1 MFRLNRLFVLLS
13 FSVGVLA
20 GCADLGTP
28 TQPKSQDVAV
38 AQIGADREAKAP
50 IKRQQ
55 LENEIMRF
63 GDRYAARMA
72 LEADR
77 IRANATTLEI
87 QRIALGWKL
96 ACYTAVVEIAVGPN
110 AVENMLDMMV
120 LVSLTRQEVETYWVP
135 EVLGPELGQGLLKAA
150 RQLDEE
156 LWEASSRVLTPEQ
169 QKDLRDLIRQW
180 NETHPDQHYFWGIRF
195 SGFTDQRAKDLE
207 QVEQTGGLLGEVAR
221 TREAAA
227 EMQAFGERVMY
238 YMQRAPTLT
247 RLQAEFGV
255 RETLN
260 TPEIV
265 QVLDNTERLTRST
278 ERYAAVL
285 EKLPADMQSVIT
297 HMFDELSKER
307 EAAIAQL
314 AHQQQVAIK
323 ALLTSEELHSAV
335 ADIGSEG
342 KDIANIT
349 FIRGVLLVLLW
360 GVVFVIGRVIAG
372 AIHDRARRKQQN
384 VN

>member
-1 MFRLNRLFVLLS
+1 MYTLNRVFVFLFFVA
-13 FSVGVLA
+13 GILA
-20 GCADLGTP
+20 GCADLGTSG
-28 TQPKSQDVAV
+28 QPKSQEVAV
-38 AQIGADREAKAP
+38 AKIGAERETKPP
-50 IKRQQ
+50 IKRDQ

-77 IRANATTLEI
+77 IRENATTLEQ
-87 QRIALGWKL
+87 QRIAVGWKL
-96 ACYTAVVEIAVGPN
+96 ACYTAVVDIAVGPN

-135 EVLGPELGQGLLKAA
+135 KVLGPELGEGLLRAS

-156 LWEASSRVLTPEQ
+156 IWEGSSRVLTPEQ
-169 QKDLRDLIRQW
+169 QNDLRELIRQW
-180 NETHPDQHYFWGIRF
+180 NETHPDQHYFWGVRF

-207 QVEQTGGLLGEVAR
+207 QVEQTGGLLGEVAK

-227 EMQAFGERVMY
+227 EMKEFGERVMY

-285 EKLPADMQSVIT
+285 EKLPADLEATIT

-307 EAAIAQL
+307 EAAIAQI
-314 AHQQQVAIK
+314 ADQQQEAIK
-323 ALLTSEELHSAV
+323 AILISEELQTAV
-335 ADIGSEG
+335 TNIGSEG
-342 KDIANIT
+342 AEIT
-349 FIRGVLLVLLW
+349 NTAFIRGVLLVLVW
-360 GVVFVIGRVIAG
+360 GIVFVIGRIIADKFRVRYQ
-372 AIHDRARRKQQN
+372 HKQQN
-384 VN
+384 IE